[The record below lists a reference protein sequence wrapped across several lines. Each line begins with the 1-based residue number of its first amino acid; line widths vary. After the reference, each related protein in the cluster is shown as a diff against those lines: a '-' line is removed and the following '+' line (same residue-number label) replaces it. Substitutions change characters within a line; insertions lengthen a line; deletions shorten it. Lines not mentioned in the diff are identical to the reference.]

1 MRIALYLVLTW
12 TGFLASIFL
21 RNLWFLLVNFYLAPV
36 VRFGSFKSFSLGTM
50 DCTFNTE
57 DGGLHVAGGQLIYA
71 FAAPVVFIHLIHQE
85 REQKQKDRTLE

>member
-21 RNLWFLLVNFYLAPV
+21 RNPWFLLVNFYLAPV
-36 VRFGSFKSFSLGTM
+36 VRFGSFKSFSLGVC

-57 DGGLHVAGGQLIYA
+57 DGGLHMAGGQWIYA
-71 FAAPVVFIHLIHQE
+71 FAAPVVFLHLIFKE
-85 REQKQKDRTLE
+85 REQRQNIEP